1 MIKTKILT
9 TSHESEERLTLFET
23 FLKSMKKE
31 KNERLKTLL
40 KKIGKVLSTFSKWF
54 SILLFSYLL
63 VYFVLAFILS
73 RITIEGE
80 NDPKSSVKI
89 YLMKSG
95 VHTDFVLPIKNNI
108 VDWTKEFP
116 RSNTRFNDSTTK
128 LIAIGWGDKNFYMNT
143 PEWADLTVKTAVSA
157 MTGLGASAIHATYHY
172 EILSDRPV
180 IQLFLSKKQYRE
192 LVHYIK
198 KQLVRNKIGNTVFL
212 PAKNKKVVSGNDAF
226 YAAHNRYSM
235 ILTCN
240 SWINRGLKACHK
252 RACLWT
258 PFAGGIFYQYG
269 K

>member
-1 MIKTKILT
+1 MKKGKNHRVKTYLRKSVKIL
-9 TSHESEERLTLFET
+9 
-23 FLKSMKKE
+23 
-31 KNERLKTLL
+31 
-40 KKIGKVLSTFSKWF
+40 STVSKWF
-54 SILLFSYLL
+54 SIILFSYLCI
-63 VYFVLAFILS
+63 YFVLSLILS
-73 RITIEGE
+73 RITVEGE
-80 NDPKSSVKI
+80 NQKNSRVKI

-95 VHTDFVLPIKNNI
+95 VHTDFVLPVKNDI
-108 VDWTKEFP
+108 IDWTKSFP
-116 RSNTRFNDSTTK
+116 RENTGFKDSTTK

-157 MTGLGASAIHATYHY
+157 MTGMGASAIHATYHY

-180 IQLFLSKKQYRE
+180 IQLYLSTKQYRE
-192 LVHYIK
+192 LVQYIQD
-198 KQLVRNKIGNTVFL
+198 QLVINKKGNTVYL
-212 PAKNKKVVSGNDAF
+212 PAQNKKVVSGNDAF
-226 YAAHNRYSM
+226 YAANNRYSM

>member
-1 MIKTKILT
+1 MRKTKILT

-31 KNERLKTLL
+31 KNERLKTFLR
-40 KKIGKVLSTFSKWF
+40 KFGKVLSAFSKWF
-54 SILLFSYLL
+54 SILLFSYLFI
-63 VYFVLAFILS
+63 YFVLSFILS
-73 RITIEGE
+73 RITVEGQ
-80 NDPKSSVKI
+80 NDRKSIIKI

-95 VHTDFVLPIKNNI
+95 VHTDFVLPIKNNVI
-108 VDWTKEFP
+108 DWSKEFP
-116 RSNTRFNDSTTK
+116 RSNTGFNDSTTK

-180 IQLFLSKKQYRE
+180 IQMYLSKKQYRE
-192 LVHYIK
+192 LVHYIR
-198 KQLVRNKIGNTVFL
+198 KQLVRNKHGNTVYL

-226 YAAHNRYSM
+226 YAANNRYSM

-240 SWINRGLKACHK
+240 SWINHGLKACHK
-252 RACLWT
+252 RSCLWT

>member
-1 MIKTKILT
+1 MRKTKILT

-31 KNERLKTLL
+31 KNERLKTFLR
-40 KKIGKVLSTFSKWF
+40 KFGKVLSAFSKWF
-54 SILLFSYLL
+54 SILLFSYLFI
-63 VYFVLAFILS
+63 YFVLSFILS
-73 RITIEGE
+73 RITVEGQ
-80 NDPKSSVKI
+80 NDPKSSIKI

-95 VHTDFVLPIKNNI
+95 VHTDFVLPIKNNVI
-108 VDWTKEFP
+108 DWSKEFP
-116 RSNTRFNDSTTK
+116 RSNTGFNDSTTK

-180 IQLFLSKKQYRE
+180 IQMYLSKKQYRE
-192 LVHYIK
+192 LVHYIR
-198 KQLVRNKIGNTVFL
+198 KQLVRNKHGNTVYL

-240 SWINRGLKACHK
+240 SWINHGLKACHK
-252 RACLWT
+252 RSCLWT

>member
-40 KKIGKVLSTFSKWF
+40 KKFGKVLSTISKWF

-63 VYFVLAFILS
+63 IYFVLSFILS
-73 RITIEGE
+73 RITVEGE
-80 NDPKSSVKI
+80 NDPKSSIKI

-180 IQLFLSKKQYRE
+180 IQLYLSKKQYRE

-198 KQLVRNKIGNTVFL
+198 KQLIRNKNGNTVYL
-212 PAKNKKVVSGNDAF
+212 PANNKKVVSGNDAF

-240 SWINRGLKACHK
+240 SWINLGLKACHK

-258 PFAGGIFYQYG
+258 PFAGGLFYQYG

>member
-40 KKIGKVLSTFSKWF
+40 KKFGKLLSTFSKWF

-63 VYFVLAFILS
+63 IYFVLSFILS
-73 RITIEGE
+73 RITVEGE
-80 NDPKSSVKI
+80 NDPKSSIKI

-180 IQLFLSKKQYRE
+180 IQLYLSKKQYRE

-198 KQLVRNKIGNTVFL
+198 KQLIRNKNGNTVYL

-240 SWINRGLKACHK
+240 SWINLGLKACHK

-258 PFAGGIFYQYG
+258 PFAGGLFYQYG

>member
-1 MIKTKILT
+1 
-9 TSHESEERLTLFET
+9 
-23 FLKSMKKE
+23 MKKV
-31 KNERLKTLL
+31 KYAKQ
-40 KKIGKVLSTFSKWF
+40 KIVLRKSGRALSTFSKWF
-54 SILLFSYLL
+54 SILLFSFLCC
-63 VYFVLAFILS
+63 YFFLAFVLS
-73 RITIEGE
+73 RITVEGKNE
-80 NDPKSSVKI
+80 AKSDIKI

-95 VHTDFVLPIKNNI
+95 VHTDFVLPIKTDVI
-108 VDWTKEFP
+108 DWTKSFP
-116 RSNTRFNDSTTK
+116 RENTGFKDTTTK

-143 PEWADLTVKTAVSA
+143 PEWGDLTLKTALSA
-157 MTGLGASAIHATYHY
+157 MTGLGNSAVHATYHY

-180 IQLFLSKKQYRE
+180 IKLLLSKKQYKE
-192 LVHYIK
+192 LANYIQD
-198 KQLVRNKIGNTVFL
+198 QLVKDKKGKTIYL

-226 YAAHNRYSM
+226 YAANNRYSM

>member
-198 KQLVRNKIGNTVFL
+198 KQLVRNKSGNTVFL